1 MNVSLSDLTPV
12 AQDYLKVIWSAG
24 EWAEAPVTSKMI
36 AERVRVGAS
45 TVSENVRRLVEHNL
59 VSHAPYG
66 AVELTHSGRR
76 LAVQM
81 VRRHRLIE
89 TYLVESLGYGW
100 DEVHDEAEVIEHAV
114 SNTFVDRID
123 ALLGH
128 PHRDPHGDPIPSV
141 DGEVSRPQAV
151 SLLDL
156 SVGEAGRIA
165 RFADADPDNLRYF
178 GTLHLALDSRVRV
191 TEHLKH
197 AGVMSI
203 TVDRAAAPVII
214 GARAAQAIWVVRE
227 RCSGMDAAATDEVDD
242 VGSERESGATRPL
255 GPRG

>member
-1 MNVSLSDLTPV
+1 
-12 AQDYLKVIWSAG
+12 
-24 EWAEAPVTSKMI
+24 MI
-36 AERVRVGAS
+36 VEKLRVGAS

-66 AVELTHSGRR
+66 AVELTPSGRR

-89 TYLVESLGYGW
+89 TYLVESLGYGG

-156 SVGEAGRIA
+156 SVGEEGQIA

-178 GTLHLALDSRVRV
+178 GTLHLVLDSRVRI
-191 TEHLKH
+191 TENLQH

-203 TVDRAAAPVII
+203 TVDRAATPVTI
-214 GARAAQAIWVVRE
+214 GARAAQAIWVVPE
-227 RCSGMDAAATDEVDD
+227 RRSGMEAARATH
-242 VGSERESGATRPL
+242 S
-255 GPRG
+255 